1 MRLFIALSLLLI
13 SFSSYSNCEKKV
25 PVIATRAMDL
35 FVPNPG
41 EVYCEAI
48 GGIDEI
54 IELETPQVLPAT
66 YAYLITFY
74 YPCGPHPEKPEVL
87 LRLNNSCDIISVD
100 VIGFK

>member
-1 MRLFIALSLLLI
+1 MKKIIALSLLLI
-13 SFSSYSNCEKKV
+13 SISSYSNCEKKI

-35 FVPNPG
+35 FIPNPG

-54 IELETPQVLPAT
+54 IKLNTSQVLPVT
-66 YAYLITFY
+66 YTYLVTFF
-74 YPCGPHPEKPEVL
+74 YPCGPHPERPEVV

-100 VIGFK
+100 VEGFK